1 MTSEAVEA
9 EAYEVS
15 LIEISRKVTSVTS
28 EAMEAEAFEVI
39 LSELSRKVISV
50 TAEVAEANHRTQDKE
65 TFIVSTS

>member
-9 EAYEVS
+9 EAYEGS
-15 LIEISRKVTSVTS
+15 MNEISRKVTSVTS

-65 TFIVSTS
+65 TFILSTS